1 MNYWSSV
8 VIIAALIACGAK
20 KDTQPE
26 NEDSTYDHQSKADS
40 IKIPPD
46 EVVIAGSDSL
56 PFVFAPR
63 IENGWGSSIYTPPGR
78 APDLLRSYEALLKE
92 DPHVADE
99 TWVRVKS
106 GGHGVDGLYGSLVI
120 DRRSLKIGEKENVSD
135 YGDEEPTEE

>member
-1 MNYWSSV
+1 M
-8 VIIAALIACGAK
+8 
-20 KDTQPE
+20 
-26 NEDSTYDHQSKADS
+26 
-40 IKIPPD
+40 PPD

-63 IENGWGSSIYTPPGR
+63 IENGWGSSIYTPPRRAPVLIDGKLGRIGLCDIETDGGVDSVMIRKIIQRR

-135 YGDEEPTEE
+135 YGDEEPIEE